1 MTVTD
6 ADEARVVRLLSHDVA
21 ATLGPG
27 YDEAIRNAAAHAR
40 TLWHEPSD
48 YVDKVVEDVQQEFHD
63 LFIDTT
69 WPSCPFHPNHPL
81 WLHGEQWVC
90 EQNQTSVAPL
100 GGLRRSASRPGPT
113 R

>member
-6 ADEARVVRLLSHDVA
+6 ADEARVVRLLRQDVI

-27 YDEAIRNAAAHAR
+27 YERSIQRAATDARALRDE
-40 TLWHEPSD
+40 PDD
-48 YVDKVVEDVQQEFHD
+48 YVAKVVEDVQQEFHD

-69 WPSCPFHPNHPL
+69 WPACPYHANHPL
-81 WLHGEQWVC
+81 WLHDGQWVC
-90 EQNQTSVAPL
+90 ELAQRPVAPL
-100 GGLRRSASRPGPT
+100 GDLGRSAAPGGT